1 MSDFSKQLDGLSE
14 RLSQPQNIVIVPH
27 KDPDGDAIGSCLAW
41 CRVLNAAGHKS
52 TVVLPDA
59 APASLLW
66 MEGSASMLV
75 FAEDAEGATARIAEA
90 TLLLYLDFNTLS
102 RTGKMAAVL
111 QERTLPVVLI
121 DHHPFPDTSLA
132 EILFSEV
139 KVSST
144 CELSY
149 GLMKALGFVPDKAAA
164 ECLYTGIM
172 TDTGMLNHN
181 SAHPAIYKTVAE
193 LLELGVD
200 KDKVHREVFHS
211 SSASR
216 MRLIG
221 HALCNKMHLLFGG
234 QVAYIALSDEE
245 LQAFDY
251 RAGDT
256 EGLVNMPLSIEG
268 VEIAALMTEKEGGQI
283 KMSFRSKGKL
293 AVNAFSEQ
301 YFSGG
306 GHRNA
311 AGGEFWGTLA
321 DAEVR
326 FKESMS
332 VYLQDVK
339 P

>member
-1 MSDFSKQLDGLSE
+1 MSDFSKQLDALSK
-14 RLSQPQNIVIVPH
+14 RLSQPQNIVVIPH
-27 KDPDGDAIGSCLAW
+27 KDPDGDAIGSSLAW
-41 CRVLNAAGHKS
+41 FRVLNAAGHKT

-59 APASLLW
+59 APSALMW
-66 MEGSASMLV
+66 MEGSSTMLV
-75 FAEDAEGATARIAEA
+75 YAEDAEKVAARIAEA
-90 TLLLYLDFNTLS
+90 TLLFFLDFNTLS
-102 RTGKMAAVL
+102 RTGKLAAVL
-111 QERTLPVVLI
+111 QDSPLPVVLI
-121 DHHPFPDTSLA
+121 DHHPFPDASLT
-132 EILFSEV
+132 EIMFSEV

-149 GLMKALGFVPDKAAA
+149 ALMKALSFVPDKAAA

-200 KDKVHREVFHS
+200 KEKVHREVFHS

-251 RAGDT
+251 QPGDT

-283 KMSFRSKGKL
+283 KMSFRSKGKF
-293 AVNAFSEQ
+293 AVNTFSEQ

-311 AGGEFWGTLA
+311 AGGEFWGLLS
-321 DAEVR
+321 DAEAC
-326 FKESMS
+326 FKEGMKI
-332 VYLQDVK
+332 YLQEVQL
-339 P
+339 